1 MTDEKIIQL
10 FFERCE
16 DAIGEVDFKYRRYLK
31 YISINIVKDE
41 CLADE
46 IIDEV
51 YFKAWSLIP
60 PQNPESLKAF
70 LAKLTRHLSINKL
83 EQRMAMK
90 RGAGE
95 YPVCLDEM
103 DGVISDENISDINES
118 LDLRN
123 IINLFVRS
131 LGEEERRI
139 FIRRYWYFNSI
150 KEIARGYSISESK
163 VKISLMRTRK
173 KLKKRLEEEGIKY
186 E

>member
-60 PQNPESLKAF
+60 P
-70 LAKLTRHLSINKL
+70 
-83 EQRMAMK
+83 
-90 RGAGE
+90 
-95 YPVCLDEM
+95 
-103 DGVISDENISDINES
+103 
-118 LDLRN
+118 
-123 IINLFVRS
+123 
-131 LGEEERRI
+131 
-139 FIRRYWYFNSI
+139 
-150 KEIARGYSISESK
+150 
-163 VKISLMRTRK
+163 KIPNH
-173 KLKKRLEEEGIKY
+173 
-186 E
+186 